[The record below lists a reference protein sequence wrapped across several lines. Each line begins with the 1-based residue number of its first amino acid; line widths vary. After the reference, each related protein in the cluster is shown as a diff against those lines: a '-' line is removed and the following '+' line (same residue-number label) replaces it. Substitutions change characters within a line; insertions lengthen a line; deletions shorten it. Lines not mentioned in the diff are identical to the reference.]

1 MRILMAV
8 FTAMVLIISAFA
20 GETLFDRLGGKPG
33 LARITARMVDNAVV
47 DPKIGTYFKDAN
59 VPRLKGLLTAHFCQI
74 TGGGCSY
81 PGRDMKTSH
90 ADLNIDDRA
99 FNRLVEVLQLAMDE
113 EGVPFATQNELL
125 SILAPMHGE
134 VVNR

>member
-1 MRILMAV
+1 MRILVAV

-47 DPKIGTYFKDAN
+47 DPKIGAYFKDAN